1 MSVVPLTLAD
11 GADGPRPTPG
21 GPERIGSGTV
31 VRTREEFD
39 EGGGPGG
46 NALLIQNLDV
56 DQLSGRTANASYD
69 LRIGAQYR
77 EHRSTCLATL
87 ADDETFD
94 LRAREAIIIETEEY
108 IRLPRRMFA
117 LLVPKV
123 GLLQVGL
130 SNTMS
135 KVDPGY
141 EGRLLVTLFNL
152 GRKTV
157 TLRRCMPFCSLCV
170 LRVEDGA
177 TLYGKPGKRIE
188 AETRRRWWEVPLDY
202 VAKHQAGLSALNI
215 LATLILVVLLI
226 LQAGQ

>member
-11 GADGPRPTPG
+11 G
-21 GPERIGSGTV
+21 GTV
-31 VRTREEFD
+31 VRTREEF
-39 EGGGPGG
+39 EAQGGPGG
-46 NALLIQNLDV
+46 TAVLIQGLDTN
-56 DQLSGRTANASYD
+56 QLSGRTSNASYD

-77 EHRSTCLATL
+77 EHRSTCLVTL
-87 ADDETFD
+87 PGDGSFR
-94 LRAREAIIIETEEY
+94 LHAREAVIIETEEY
-108 IRLPRRMFA
+108 IRLPRNMFA
-117 LLVPKV
+117 LVVPKV
-123 GLLQVGL
+123 GLLQMGL

-157 TLRRCMPFCSLCV
+157 PLDRGMAFCSLCV

-188 AETRRRWWEVPLDY
+188 AQVRRRWWELPLDW
-202 VAKHQAGLSALNI
+202 VAKYHAGLQALHI
-215 LATLILVVLLI
+215 LATLILTLLLI
-226 LQAGQ
+226 LELL